1 MEANI
6 MSEVNE
12 KFNTI
17 MPETTDRVLCVQID
31 RLISEVGYKENFLPR
46 LEKMI
51 EKYGE
56 IRLLVNYLNF
66 EGWENDA
73 AREDMFSS
81 VSLGRKVKKMALVNT
96 PESEIFRRTMIEENI
111 SGETKLFSEEQLQDA
126 IEWVKS

>member
-1 MEANI
+1 

-31 RLISEVGYKENFLPR
+31 RLISEEGYKENFLPR

-81 VSLGRKVKKMALVNT
+81 VAFGRKVKKMAFVNT

-126 IEWVKS
+126 IDWVKS

>member
-1 MEANI
+1 

>member
-1 MEANI
+1 

-17 MPETTDRVLCVQID
+17 MPETTDRVLCIQVD
-31 RLISEVGYKENFLPR
+31 RLISCEGYRENFIPR

-56 IRLLVNYLNF
+56 IRLLVNYLKF

-73 AREDMFSS
+73 AKEDMFLS
-81 VSLGRKVKKMALVNT
+81 VSMGKKIKKLAFVNT
-96 PESEIFRRTMIEENI
+96 PESEIFRRIMIEENI
-111 SGETKLFSEEQLQDA
+111 SGETKLFSKDQLQEA
-126 IEWVKS
+126 IDWVKS